1 MTFSNVIFLVKIYC
15 NYYYYPGHEVQKKW
29 ANLRTCFRRE
39 LNAQKNT
46 KSGQAATKR
55 RKYVYFEKLL
65 FLLPCLENRQTEG
78 NLEPNDSHEDEDDNN
93 APGPS
98 SSTPIPRRKKRT
110 NVPKPDD
117 LDEALIKALNQT
129 VDEDTNF
136 ALSLVPSLQNLNA
149 EEKLDAK
156 IGILNIF
163 KQITLARRFETSS
176 QSTSSYNVLQ
186 RPLSYPVY
194 HPGANNIMPPP
205 QLSQHSSYTSSFT
218 PTHSL
223 PTFQDIQNT
232 PSPENSNDTVR
243 SHFSNFSD
251 NTEIYD
257 L

>member
-1 MTFSNVIFLVKIYC
+1 
-15 NYYYYPGHEVQKKW
+15 VQKKW

-55 RKYVYFEKLL
+55 CKYVYFEKLL
-65 FLLPCLENRQTEG
+65 FLLPRMENRRTES
-78 NLEPNDSHEDEDDNN
+78 NLEPNDSHEDENDNDNN
-93 APGPS
+93 DTGPTI
-98 SSTPIPRRKKRT
+98 STPIPNRKKRT
-110 NVPKPDD
+110 NVSKPDE
-117 LDEALIKALNQT
+117 LDEALIKSLNQP

-136 ALSLVPSLQNLNA
+136 ALSLVPLLQKLNA

-186 RPLSYPVY
+186 RPLSYHVY
-194 HPGANNIMPPP
+194 HQGSNIMPLP
-205 QLSQHSSYTSSFT
+205 QLSQHSNYTSSFAT
-218 PTHSL
+218 PHSL
-223 PTFQDIQNT
+223 STFQDIQNT
-232 PSPENSNDTVR
+232 PSPENSNDTIR

-251 NTEIYD
+251 DTEIYD